1 MVNSLTISL
10 DRVVNFDPGAFSL
23 VGEDGSEVGLDVTAS
38 VVGGRTIAVLT
49 FTGTDIVGG
58 SLADG
63 DYTLTI
69 HGDHIRDEVGRE
81 LDADEDGNG
90 GGDRV
95 DAFFRLFGDSDG
107 DGDVDWQDRDLF
119 GTAFNESDGEAGYL
133 WYFDFDGDGDVD
145 GLDNGQF
152 NRRFGQS

>member
-1 MVNSLTISL
+1 MVNSLTITF
-10 DRVVNFDPGAFSL
+10 DRVVTFDAGAFGL
-23 VGEDGSEVGLDVTAS
+23 LGQGGTEVGLNVVAS
-38 VVGGRTIAVLT
+38 VVGGRTVAVLT
-49 FTGTDIVGG
+49 FTGSDIIGG

-63 DYTLTI
+63 SYTLTVR
-69 HGDHIRDEVGRE
+69 GDLIRDEVGRE
-81 LDADEDGNG
+81 LDGDRDGNG

-107 DGDVDWQDRDLF
+107 DGDVDWLDRDLF
-119 GTAFNESDGEAGYL
+119 RSAFGKSIGDADYL

-152 NRRFGQS
+152 NRRFGQN